1 MLAYLMGIGKHERN
15 IAKQA
20 MLANEPLPESIA
32 NAPELIL
39 GLELYLQ
46 AFFDLD
52 STRNGGDLL
61 SPISWLSIK
70 EYAMTFSFD
79 VEQTESL
86 FAHIRGMD
94 ISHIERVSK
103 QHKAKQKPN
112 K

>member
-1 MLAYLMGIGKHERN
+1 MGIGKHERN

-32 NAPELIL
+32 NAPELNI

-52 STRNGGDLL
+52 STRSGGDAL

-70 EYAMTFSFD
+70 EYANVFD
-79 VEQTESL
+79 LDLEQTESL
-86 FAHIRGMD
+86 FIHIRQMD
-94 ISHIERVSK
+94 ISHIERVAK
-103 QHKAKQKPN
+103 QQKAKQK